1 VIVACSNHQSS
12 SIIKMSWFQRWKIEH
27 QAYLNDLRDTYT
39 FWKRSPLSVIGTLI
53 ILGLILVAIVAPLI
67 APYDPFVQ
75 ELQTL
80 RLKAPSLEHLFGTDQ
95 LGRDIFSRVLWGS
108 RISLRIALIVA
119 FISGPTGLII
129 GVTSGFF
136 GGKIDE
142 VLMRITDMFLAFPKL
157 ILAMAV
163 ASALGPNL
171 NNAILAIAV
180 ASWPSYA
187 RLARAEALAVRE
199 NDYIEAIRVLGAT
212 DFRILFRHI
221 LPMCLTTIVVR
232 VSLDMGGIILIA
244 AGLGFIGFGAQPPTP
259 EWGIMV
265 SDGRNFLHE
274 QWWVSTF
281 PGIAILIVVL
291 GFNLLGDGIRD
302 ILDPRQKK

>member
-1 VIVACSNHQSS
+1 
-12 SIIKMSWFQRWKIEH
+12 MSWFQQWKLDHE
-27 QAYLNDLRDTYT
+27 ASLKELRDTYR
-39 FWKRSPLSVIGTLI
+39 FWKRSPLSVIGTFV
-53 ILGLILVAIVAPLI
+53 ILGLIVIAIIAPLL
-67 APYDPFVQ
+67 APHDPLAQ

-80 RLKAPSLEHLFGTDQ
+80 RLKAPTVEHPFGTDQ
-95 LGRDIFSRVLWGS
+95 LGRDIFSRVIWGS

-119 FISGPTGLII
+119 LISGPTGLIT
-129 GVTSGFF
+129 GVVSGFF
-136 GGKIDE
+136 GGRIDE

-180 ASWPSYA
+180 ASWPAYA
-187 RLARAEALAVRE
+187 RLARGETLVIREHDYVEAAR
-199 NDYIEAIRVLGAT
+199 ALGASN
-212 DFRILFRHI
+212 FRILLRHV
-221 LPMCLTTIVVR
+221 LPMCLPTIIVR
-232 VSLDMGGIILIA
+232 VSLDMGGIILTA

-291 GFNLLGDGIRD
+291 GFNLLGDGVRD
-302 ILDPRQKK
+302 ILDPRQKRKM

>member
-1 VIVACSNHQSS
+1 
-12 SIIKMSWFQRWKIEH
+12 MSWIQQWKLEH
-27 QAYLNDLRDTYT
+27 QAYLHDMRKRYIL
-39 FWKRSPLSVIGTLI
+39 WKRNSLSVIGTFI
-53 ILGLILVAIVAPLI
+53 ILGLFVVAIAAPLF
-67 APYDPFVQ
+67 APYDPLAQ
-75 ELQTL
+75 DLRAL
-80 RLKAPSLEHLFGTDQ
+80 RLKPPSSEHLLGTDQ
-95 LGRDIFSRVLWGS
+95 LGRDIFSRVIMGS
-108 RISLRIALIVA
+108 RISLWIALIVA
-119 FISGPTGLII
+119 FISGPSGLII
-129 GVTSGFF
+129 GVISGFF
-136 GGKIDE
+136 GGTVDDA
-142 VLMRITDMFLAFPKL
+142 LMRITDMFLAFPKL

-180 ASWPSYA
+180 ASWPAYA
-187 RLARAEALAVRE
+187 RLARAEALVIRE
-199 NDYIEAIRVLGAT
+199 NEYIEAIRALGANNL
-212 DFRILFRHI
+212 RILFRHV
-221 LPMCLTTIVVR
+221 LPICLPTIIVR

>member
-1 VIVACSNHQSS
+1 MPQLTESS
-12 SIIKMSWFQRWKIEH
+12 GMSMNRFQRWKVEH
-27 QAYLNDLRDTYT
+27 EAFLKELRDTYR

-53 ILGLILVAIVAPLI
+53 ILGLIAVAMIAPLL
-67 APYDPFVQ
+67 APYDPLAQ
-75 ELQTL
+75 ELQTA
-80 RLKAPSLEHLFGTDQ
+80 RLAPPTPEHPFGTDQ
-95 LGRDIFSRVLWGS
+95 LGRDIFSRVIWGS
-108 RISLRIALIVA
+108 RISLRIAIIVA
-119 FISGPTGLII
+119 LISGPTGLILGI
-129 GVTSGFF
+129 ISGYF

-142 VLMRITDMFLAFPKL
+142 VLMRVTDMFLAFPKL

-180 ASWPSYA
+180 ASWPAYA
-187 RLARAEALAVRE
+187 RLARGETLVIRE
-199 NDYIEAIRVLGAT
+199 HDFIEAIRALGANNV
-212 DFRILFRHI
+212 RILLRHV
-221 LPMCLTTIVVR
+221 LPVCLPTVIVR
-232 VSLDMGGIILIA
+232 VSLDMGGIILTA

-265 SDGRNFLHE
+265 SDGRSFLHE

-302 ILDPRQKK
+302 ILDPRQKRKM

>member
-1 VIVACSNHQSS
+1 
-12 SIIKMSWFQRWKIEH
+12 MSWFQQWKLDH
-27 QAYLNDLRDTYT
+27 QAALKDIRDTYT
-39 FWKRSPLSVIGTLI
+39 FWRRSPLSVLGTFI
-53 ILGLILVAIVAPLI
+53 ILGLLIITVVAPLI
-67 APYDPFVQ
+67 APYDPLAQ
-75 ELQTL
+75 ELETL
-80 RLKAPSLEHLFGTDQ
+80 RLKPPSSEHLFGTDQ
-95 LGRDIFSRVLWGS
+95 LGRDIFSRVIMGS

-119 FISGPTGLII
+119 LISGPSGLVI
-129 GVTSGFF
+129 GVISGFF
-136 GGKIDE
+136 GGKLDE

-180 ASWPSYA
+180 ASWPAYA
-187 RLARAEALAVRE
+187 RLARAETLVIREHDYVEAARAV
-199 NDYIEAIRVLGAT
+199 GANN
-212 DFRILFRHI
+212 FRILFRHI
-221 LPMCLTTIVVR
+221 LPMCLSTIIVR

-281 PGIAILIVVL
+281 PGIAILTVVL

-302 ILDPRQKK
+302 ILDPRQKRIGAKTL

>member
-1 VIVACSNHQSS
+1 MTWIAQ
-12 SIIKMSWFQRWKIEH
+12 WKVEH
-27 QAYLNDLRDTYT
+27 EAFLKELRDMHRQ
-39 FWKRSPLSVIGTLI
+39 WKRSPLTIVGTFIILALI
-53 ILGLILVAIVAPLI
+53 IVALIAPFL
-67 APYDPFVQ
+67 APYDPITQ
-75 ELQTL
+75 ELQTQ
-80 RLKAPSLEHLFGTDQ
+80 RLKAPSAEHLFGTDQ
-95 LGRDIFSRVLWGS
+95 LGRDIFSRVIWGS
-108 RISLRIALIVA
+108 RISLRIAILVAIV
-119 FISGPTGLII
+119 SGPSGLLLGII
-129 GVTSGFF
+129 SGFF

-180 ASWPSYA
+180 ASWPAYA
-187 RLARAEALAVRE
+187 RLARGETLVIREHDFIEAVR
-199 NDYIEAIRVLGAT
+199 ALGASHA
-212 DFRILFRHI
+212 RILLRHV
-221 LPMCLTTIVVR
+221 LPVCLPTTIVR
-232 VSLDMGGIILIA
+232 VSLDMGGIILTA

-265 SDGRNFLHE
+265 SDGRSFLHE

-302 ILDPRQKK
+302 ILDPRQKRKS

>member
-1 VIVACSNHQSS
+1 
-12 SIIKMSWFQRWKIEH
+12 MSWFRQWKLDH
-27 QAYLNDLRDTYT
+27 QVYLKDMRDTYT
-39 FWKRSPLSVIGTLI
+39 FWRRSPLSVLGTFI
-53 ILGLILVAIVAPLI
+53 ILGLLIITIVAPLI
-67 APYDPFVQ
+67 APYDPLTQ
-75 ELQTL
+75 ELETL
-80 RLKAPSLEHLFGTDQ
+80 RLKPPSSAHPFGTDQ
-95 LGRDIFSRVLWGS
+95 LGRDIFSRVIWGS

-119 FISGPTGLII
+119 LISGPSGLLI
-129 GVTSGFF
+129 GVISGFF
-136 GGKIDE
+136 GGKLDDA
-142 VLMRITDMFLAFPKL
+142 LMRVTDMFLAFPKL

-180 ASWPSYA
+180 ASWPAYA
-187 RLARAEALAVRE
+187 RLARAETLVIRE
-199 NDYIEAIRVLGAT
+199 HDYIEAARAVGANNC
-212 DFRILFRHI
+212 RILFRHV
-221 LPMCLTTIVVR
+221 LPMCLSTIIVR

-281 PGIAILIVVL
+281 PGIAILTVVL

-302 ILDPRQKK
+302 ILDPRQKRIGVKTL

>member
-1 VIVACSNHQSS
+1 
-12 SIIKMSWFQRWKIEH
+12 MSFQQWKIEH
-27 QAYLNDLRDTYT
+27 EAYLRESRDM
-39 FWKRSPLSVIGTLI
+39 FRQWKRSPLSVIGTMI
-53 ILGLILVAIVAPLI
+53 ILGLILIAIS
-67 APYDPFVQ
+67 APYLAFYDPIAQ

-80 RLKAPSLEHLFGTDQ
+80 RLKPPSSEHPFGTDQ
-95 LGRDIFSRVLWGS
+95 LGRDIFSRVIWGS
-108 RISLRIALIVA
+108 RISLRIAIIVA
-119 FISGPTGLII
+119 LISGPTGLLI
-129 GVTSGFF
+129 GVVSGFF

-142 VLMRITDMFLAFPKL
+142 ALMRITDMFLAFPKL

-180 ASWPSYA
+180 ASWPAYA
-187 RLARAEALAVRE
+187 RLARGETLVIRE
-199 NDYIEAIRVLGAT
+199 HDYIEAARALGASH
-212 DFRILFRHI
+212 FRILFQHV
-221 LPMCLTTIVVR
+221 LPICLPTIIVR
-232 VSLDMGGIILIA
+232 VSLDMGGIILTA

-265 SDGRNFLHE
+265 SDGRSFLHE

-291 GFNLLGDGIRD
+291 GFNLLGDGVRD
-302 ILDPRQKK
+302 ILDPRQKRKM

>member
-1 VIVACSNHQSS
+1 MTTIAQ
-12 SIIKMSWFQRWKIEH
+12 WKIEH
-27 QAYLNDLRDTYT
+27 EALLKEWRDTYRQ
-39 FWKRSPLSVIGTLI
+39 WKRSPLSVIGTLI
-53 ILGLILVAIVAPLI
+53 ILGLLLVTLIAPLL
-67 APYDPFVQ
+67 APYDPLAQ
-75 ELQTL
+75 ELQTK
-80 RLKAPSLEHLFGTDQ
+80 RLTPPSSEHLFGTDQ
-95 LGRDIFSRVLWGS
+95 LGRDIFSRVIWGS
-108 RISLRIALIVA
+108 RISLRIAIIVA
-119 FISGPTGLII
+119 LIAGPTGLVLGII
-129 GVTSGFF
+129 SGFF

-142 VLMRITDMFLAFPKL
+142 ILMRLTDMFLAFPKL

-180 ASWPSYA
+180 ASWPAYA
-187 RLARAEALAVRE
+187 RLARGETLVIREHDFIEAVR
-199 NDYIEAIRVLGAT
+199 ALGANN
-212 DFRILFRHI
+212 FRILLRHV
-221 LPMCLTTIVVR
+221 LPVCLPTVIVR
-232 VSLDMGGIILIA
+232 VSLDMGGIILTA

-265 SDGRNFLHE
+265 SDGRSFLHE

-302 ILDPRQKK
+302 ILDPRQKRKI

>member
-1 VIVACSNHQSS
+1 MTWLRQ
-12 SIIKMSWFQRWKIEH
+12 WKLEH
-27 QAYLNDLRDTYT
+27 QAYLKEIRDTYT
-39 FWKRSPLSVIGTLI
+39 FWKRSPLSVIGTFIMLGLLI
-53 ILGLILVAIVAPLI
+53 ITIAAPLL
-67 APYDPFVQ
+67 APYDPLAQ

-80 RLKAPSLEHLFGTDQ
+80 RLKPPSSGHPFGTDQ
-95 LGRDIFSRVLWGS
+95 LGRDIFSRVIWGS

-119 FISGPTGLII
+119 ILSGPSGLII
-129 GVTSGFF
+129 GIISGFF
-136 GGKIDE
+136 GGRLDE
-142 VLMRITDMFLAFPKL
+142 ALMRITDMFLAFPKL

-180 ASWPSYA
+180 ASWPAYA
-187 RLARAEALAVRE
+187 RLARAETLVIRE
-199 NDYIEAIRVLGAT
+199 HEYIEAIRALGA
-212 DFRILFRHI
+212 DNFRILVRHI
-221 LPMCLTTIVVR
+221 LPICLPTIIVR